1 LTDSWVS
8 LFVASMADDINI
20 NIDIDAGA
28 GSHNA
33 GFSGTKA

>member
-1 LTDSWVS
+1 
-8 LFVASMADDINI
+8 MADDINI

>member
-1 LTDSWVS
+1 
-8 LFVASMADDINI
+8 MADDIDIGIGI
-20 NIDIDAGA
+20 NIDTGA